1 MLGFGKKD
9 DKEESKTSNT
19 GSKIVGGL
27 LGGIILLTTIPAAL
41 ILFAI
46 FAVIGEQRL
55 IRRSRW
61 NAATGIAFVIS
72 LAIAGFS
79 LGRWFSW
86 FLAAPALTW
95 GSLVDTDNP
104 IGFLAELARLSN
116 SLPTSYL
123 LLQHIVVSIPLAL
136 LIMSAWWWYRSYA
149 LKMRAEN
156 EGEAYSDQRPVGW
169 MDTIRAQRNTTALED
184 GSWAEKHD
192 DEVAVGIGKYG
203 EVASMDLDDLKKSIL
218 VVGTSRSGKT
228 RQANSLAAQQ
238 VMKLGGGN
246 ICIDLKGDQEFAR
259 AKAELARQR
268 GVPFLHFEMAPRSGG
283 NYNKPHPYA
292 PDWRAHYDPLQ
303 NGNGASKAAMLL
315 NSVDRAGDAAVYA
328 RSAQEVVK
336 LAFDI
341 AALTGQDKRLD
352 DYGHPLSGFAV
363 LSQMLD
369 TDTLISTGNSITPQL
384 VMRANPFL
392 SEQQAHTK
400 TASIKERLKSMK
412 VDLERTNTPLSGAV
426 ADVRSLVAQFVN
438 DSAVGPYLSP
448 GSRSVLRIDLVRAI
462 LRNEVVVFSL
472 NSQEYKDMAPIL
484 TTMVL
489 IDLQNAVSTL
499 RNRYSV
505 MTGDNGESLAWNPV
519 VLQMEE
525 ISAITSDAAATA
537 MLGLFNKSADVGIR
551 PILST
556 QSLADIEA
564 IDGTGVWLRQLTA
577 QIDHLMTLQL
587 SESHDAEKVAAFSGV
602 VQKKISTEQKDVSSN
617 RTGLFQGASV
627 AGSIRASTEDRTR
640 IGESEAL
647 QLRRVTADEPGELL
661 WISKVPEFQ
670 AVHTNLPEGPN
681 NWSERL
687 KLVPLHEPPK
697 DWKPENDPEL
707 VAESNNQR
715 NEVFMQLRNDLKHDP
730 ILHQVISGAR
740 EREAVEVET
749 EVEAQPQPLASRPDD
764 DSELPAEAL
773 VDDANGEDIDSLGG
787 FDDADSDALTGDFD
801 DAPNPGEPAQ
811 RSNSRTPQPPAAA
824 SDLDDDSDPFA

>member
-1 MLGFGKKD
+1 MLGFGKKE
-9 DKEESKTSNT
+9 DKEEAKQSNT
-19 GSKIVGGL
+19 GSKIIGGL

-61 NAATGIAFVIS
+61 NAATGIAFVVSI
-72 LAIAGFS
+72 AIAGFK

-95 GSLVDTDNP
+95 GSLVNRDNP
-104 IGFLAELARLSN
+104 LGFLANLARIAD

-123 LLQHIVVSIPLAL
+123 LMQHIVVSVPLAL
-136 LIMSAWWWYRSYA
+136 LIMSSWWWYRSYA

-169 MDTIRAQRNTTALED
+169 MDTMRTQRNTAALED
-184 GSWAEKHD
+184 GSWAEKHE

-246 ICIDLKGDQEFAR
+246 ICIDEKGDKEFAQ

-315 NSVDRAGDAAVYA
+315 NSVDRTGDAAVYA

-369 TDTLISTGNSITPQL
+369 TDTLISTGNSLTPQL

-412 VDLERTNTPLSGAV
+412 VDLERTNSPLSGAV

-462 LRNEVVVFSL
+462 LRNEIVVFSF
-472 NSQEYKDMAPIL
+472 NAQEYKDMAPIL

-499 RNRYSV
+499 RNRYST
-505 MTGDNGESLAWNPV
+505 MTDDAGEPLSWNPV
-519 VLQMEE
+519 VLQLEE
-525 ISAITSDAAATA
+525 ISAIESEAAAAA

-564 IDGTGVWLRQLTA
+564 IDGSGVWLRQLTA
-577 QIDHLMTLQL
+577 QLDHLMTLQL

-687 KLVPLHEPPK
+687 KLVPLHEQPK
-697 DWKPENDPEL
+697 DWNPDNDPDL
-707 VAESNNQR
+707 IAESKTLR

-730 ILHQVISGAR
+730 ILHEVLSGIR
-740 EREAVEVET
+740 EREAVEVEN
-749 EVEAQPQPLASRPDD
+749 EVEVQ
-764 DSELPAEAL
+764 AESFSGFP
-773 VDDANGEDIDSLGG
+773 DANGGFPADTPVDAGQGDEFDSLGG
-787 FDDADSDALTGDFD
+787 FDDADSDIPMDDFD
-801 DAPNPGEPAQ
+801 TAP
-811 RSNSRTPQPPAAA
+811 TPQPPAQNPNSRAPQSPAA
-824 SDLDDDSDPFA
+824 GSALDDDSDPFA

>member
-1 MLGFGKKD
+1 MPLGFGKKEE
-9 DKEESKTSNT
+9 KEEEKKSNT
-19 GSKIVGGL
+19 GSKL
-27 LGGIILLTTIPAAL
+27 LIGILAGFFLLSTIPAAV
-41 ILFAI
+41 FI
-46 FAVIGEQRL
+46 FICLAVVGERRL
-55 IRRSRW
+55 VRLSRW
-61 NAATGIAFVIS
+61 AMATGVAFVFT
-72 LAIAGFS
+72 LAIAGFN
-79 LGRWFSW
+79 LGTWLRW
-86 FLAAPALTW
+86 FLAAPALIW
-95 GSLVDTDNP
+95 GNIIGGDNP
-104 IGFLAELARLSN
+104 VGFLAKLGQLSDG
-116 SLPTSYL
+116 LPLGYL
-123 LLQHIVVSIPLAL
+123 TVQHLLVSIPLAL
-136 LIMSAWWWYRSYA
+136 FVMSCWWWHRSYA
-149 LKMRAEN
+149 LRMRAEN

-169 MDTIRAQRNTTALED
+169 LDTMRIDRNTKALED
-184 GSWAEKHD
+184 GSWADKHD

-203 EVASMDLDDLKKSIL
+203 EVASMDLDDLKKSVLI
-218 VVGTSRSGKT
+218 VGTSRSGKT

-246 ICIDLKGDQEFAR
+246 ICLDYKGSKEFAR

-283 NYNKPHPYA
+283 NYDKPHPYA

-315 NSVDRAGDAAVYA
+315 NSVDRTGDAAVYE

-341 AALTGQDKRLD
+341 AALTGQDKLLD
-352 DYGHPLSGFAV
+352 KYGHPVSGFTV
-363 LSQMLD
+363 LAKMLD
-369 TDTLISTGNSITPQL
+369 TDTLVKTGNQITTEQVL
-384 VMRANPFL
+384 RANPFL
-392 SEQQAHTK
+392 SEQQAHAK
-400 TASIKERLKSMK
+400 VKAIQDRLESMK
-412 VDLERTNTPLSGAV
+412 VDLERTNSPLAGAV
-426 ADVRSLVAQFVN
+426 GDVRSLVAQFVN

-472 NSQEYKDMAPIL
+472 NAQEYKDMAPIL
-484 TTMVL
+484 GTMVL

-499 RNRYSV
+499 RNRYSAITDTEGV
-505 MTGDNGESLAWNPV
+505 SWNPV

-525 ISAITSDAAATA
+525 ISEIRSEASSAA

-577 QIDHLMTLQL
+577 QLDHLMTLQL
-587 SESHDAEKVAAFSGV
+587 SESKDSEKIAAFSGV
-602 VQKKISTEQKDVSSN
+602 VQKKIATEQKDVSAN

-627 AGSIRASTEDRTR
+627 AGSIRANTEDRTR

-687 KLVPLHEPPK
+687 KLVPLHESPK
-697 DWKPENDPEL
+697 DWNPAKDPEL
-707 VAESNNQR
+707 VSLSNKQR
-715 NEVFMQLRNDLKHDP
+715 NDVFMKLRDDLKHDP
-730 ILHQVISGAR
+730 VLHEIVAGSRA
-740 EREAVEVET
+740 REAVEVET
-749 EVEAQPQPLASRPDD
+749 EVETVQQASRDD
-764 DSELPAEAL
+764 VPVEDHLL
-773 VDDANGEDIDSLGG
+773 VADEV
-787 FDDADSDALTGDFD
+787 ADSDESFVVSDDSDSSLDGDDFEPEPTP
-801 DAPNPGEPAQ
+801 APVKKQAPRAQ
-811 RSNSRTPQPPAAA
+811 RPSIIDEGSAKE
-824 SDLDDDSDPFA
+824 SDPFA